1 MSGGFL
7 GAIFRALGSSS
18 PNVDRDRF
26 DDLSPDLADADAKRV
41 AAGLLACLLGRGG
54 RATSQRRC
62 VALGRAYVAL
72 GPDGR
77 RRFLHII
84 ARDFAA
90 DGASTLAAVAD
101 LDEFNDWRGPFA
113 GHRMAAEALEPPRW
127 RLLRT
132 LGAVPGG
139 DGLLERMRTDLREMA
154 SADSALAELA
164 TDLDQV
170 LSARR

>member
-18 PNVDRDRF
+18 PKADRDRF

-41 AAGLLACLLGRGG
+41 AAGLKACLVGSGG
-54 RATSQRRC
+54 RVASSGRC
-62 VALGRAYVAL
+62 VALGHAYLAL
-72 GPDGR
+72 GRDGR
-77 RRFLHII
+77 RRFLDII

-101 LDEFNDWRGPFA
+101 LDEFDDWRGLF
-113 GHRMAAEALEPPRW
+113 GRQRMAAAVLEPPRW
-127 RLLRT
+127 RLL
-132 LGAVPGG
+132 GMFDEIPGG
-139 DGLLERMRTDLREMA
+139 DRLLAQMRDDLTETA
-154 SADSALAELA
+154 SADAALGELA
-164 TDLDQV
+164 DDLDRV